1 MHTQPRSLSWHRPF
15 NAFSALAVV
24 SLLFTPISLN
34 AEPLRVAYTSIAMVY
49 GPLWVTREAGLFKKY
64 NIDAEMLYIAGG
76 PPSLQA
82 LIAGDV
88 AVSFTA
94 AGAVVAA
101 NLAGSDVVLL
111 GTSIDSLPFEL
122 WSVPSIK
129 EPAQLKGTKLGVSR
143 IGATTDFVARYLLKK
158 WGLQADKDVAIFQ
171 AGSGPQVFAALKGGS
186 VQSGVL
192 STGFETLQ
200 AEAEGYVRLADV
212 STSGLAYPFGPF
224 AARQSFLKSHADLAS
239 RFMKAYVEGI
249 HRYKT
254 DKSFALATL
263 EKYTRQKSSPAAE
276 KIYQIFATKY
286 FKRVPEA
293 AGPGIQTVLEE
304 LSATRTL
311 PPGVMP
317 QRFVESKFINE
328 LVTTGFVDNLYKAR

>member
-1 MHTQPRSLSWHRPF
+1 MHVRAKWLPSYWRFRTILTL
-15 NAFSALAVV
+15 ALLA
-24 SLLFTPISLN
+24 IACAYGQGN
-34 AEPLRVAYTSIAMVY
+34 AESLRIAYTSIAMIY
-49 GPLWVTREAGLFKKY
+49 GPLWVTKEAGLFKKY

-94 AGAVVAA
+94 AGSVVAA
-101 NLAGSDVVLL
+101 NLSGSDVVFL
-111 GTSIDSLPFEL
+111 GTSVDSLPFEL
-122 WSVPSIK
+122 WSVPGIK

-158 WGLQADKDVAIFQ
+158 WGVQVDKDVAIFQ

-186 VQSGVL
+186 VQSGVM

-200 AEAEGYVRLADV
+200 AEADGYVRLADV
-212 STSGLAYPFGPF
+212 STSGLPYPFGPF
-224 AARQSFLKSHADLAS
+224 AARESFLKTHADLTS
-239 RFMKAYVEGI
+239 RFLKAYVEGI

-254 DKSFALATL
+254 DKPFALATL
-263 EKYTRQKSSPAAE
+263 EKYTRQKSSPALE
-276 KIYQIFATKY
+276 KIYEIFATKY

-293 AGPGIQTVLEE
+293 TPPGIQTVLEE
-304 LSATRTL
+304 LSATRAL
-311 PPGVMP
+311 PPGITP
-317 QRFVESKFINE
+317 QRFVESQFIHE
-328 LVTTGFVDNLYKAR
+328 LMASGFIDNLYKSR